1 MDAVSHSGICPL
13 RCDLRAVGLLE
24 EPPKWRVGVCLISR
38 PRRKVK
44 TRAVEGSANV
54 KTDGHTTASSSAQ
67 GATLGGKTEPDP
79 HAGGTGR
86 GEQESDT
93 RGTKEPGESYTD
105 AKLVGELRF
114 HVSPVVTPTTDDN
127 TQDEPESI
135 QIRHFIDAGWM
146 YTRDIR
152 VYHYMLSKL

>member
-1 MDAVSHSGICPL
+1 MQGSMGYTEAGKPIKIPPLQGNAIC
-13 RCDLRAVGLLE
+13 
-24 EPPKWRVGVCLISR
+24 
-38 PRRKVK
+38 
-44 TRAVEGSANV
+44 
-54 KTDGHTTASSSAQ
+54 
-67 GATLGGKTEPDP
+67 
-79 HAGGTGR
+79 HACTGR